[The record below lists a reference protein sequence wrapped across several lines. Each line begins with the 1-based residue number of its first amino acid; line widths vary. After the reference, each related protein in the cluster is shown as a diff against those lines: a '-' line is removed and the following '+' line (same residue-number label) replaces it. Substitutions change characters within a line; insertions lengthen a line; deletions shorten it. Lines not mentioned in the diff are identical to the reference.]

1 MNPGK
6 AIDTEKIIDT
16 GDESVRTLNP
26 AKIIDTDKILDTRED
41 GEDAVLTLNPGSEKI
56 IDTGQDADLTVNPGK
71 VIANRHCKI
80 IDTILTLE
88 KTQTLL

>member
-1 MNPGK
+1 LNPGK

-26 AKIIDTDKILDTRED
+26 AKIIDT
-41 GEDAVLTLNPGSEKI
+41 
-56 IDTGQDADLTVNPGK
+56 GQDADLTVNPGK
-71 VIANRHCKI
+71 VIVNRHCKI